1 MGDRGTIK
9 INGITL
15 YTHWSG
21 DTLKKDIKRAYEK
34 KGNMLTDLLNIM
46 SRRDREPEQY
56 VEITPLESD
65 LTKGDHVVVDSHK
78 RTVDGIPY
86 EQYVSLGLPCPK
98 DPRTKCSFLFQ
109 GNVGVTFK
117 CPGPIGDRVHS
128 AIRQQSR
135 WDDDNYL
142 CRIVYDSLSGW
153 DFEERSFGISADD
166 SFRESYRHEVRME
179 DGTSFEYYNE
189 RSGK

>member
-15 YTHWSG
+15 YTHWTG
-21 DTLKKDIKRAYEK
+21 DVLEEDIGRAYEK

-65 LTKGDHVVVDSHK
+65 LTKGDHVIIDSHK
-78 RTVDGIPY
+78 RTVDGMSYKEYCSPR
-86 EQYVSLGLPCPK
+86 PK
-98 DPRTKCSFLFQ
+98 DQRTECSFLFQ

-128 AIRQQSR
+128 AVRQQSR
-135 WDDDNYL
+135 WDDDAYL
-142 CRIVYDSLSGW
+142 CRIVYDSLAGW
-153 DFEERSFGISADD
+153 EFEECSFGISADD
-166 SFRESYRHEVRME
+166 SYRESYSHEAIMD
-179 DGTSFEYYNE
+179 DGTQFVYYNE